1 MTSSERRQAILEA
14 LCRRRHDKID
24 NLAYEFQV
32 SERTIRNDVLMLSL
46 SYPVYTVSGRYH
58 SGVYVADDYY
68 LGKQYLSDEQLDLI
82 ISLKSKVDDD
92 QQKILES
99 IVKKFGRVKEG
110 K

>member
-1 MTSSERRQAILEA
+1 MTASERRMAILEV
-14 LCRRRHDKID
+14 LCERRQEKIA
-24 NLAYEFQV
+24 NLAFEFGV
-32 SERTIRNDVLMLSL
+32 TTRTNKNDLLELSL